1 MGPQQQILEMI
12 RSRRRVS
19 HVEILREVA
28 TTDARKIISRLRRQG
43 FPIENVSPPGE
54 LATYVWREEQMRLL

>member
-28 TTDARKIISRLRRQG
+28 TTDARKIISRLRKKY
-43 FPIENVSPPGE
+43 PIENISKPGE
-54 LATYVWREEQMRLL
+54 IAIYAWREEQLKLW